1 MENSFREY
9 ERFQVSKEHNYCLAH
24 HIWQRH
30 SWQINHESVEYKKIN
45 IENSMN
51 LCSYSWFL
59 QCSVGMHLRVT
70 SPLCCKVYKFPL
82 KKKSHSK
89 YSSGY
94 LCKLNLGLEKK
105 KKTLFHLYLRYS
117 VSGLGVHQASP
128 SIQFSFPSE
137 LFASESPK
145 WLMKNLTQ
153 DVQVQLP
160 IIPFHV
166 VFTFA

>member
-24 HIWQRH
+24 HIWQCH

-70 SPLCCKVYKFPL
+70 SPLCCKVYKFPFKTKISFKIQQWVFVQIKFGSRKEEKNTFSFISPL
-82 KKKSHSK
+82 FC
-89 YSSGY
+89 
-94 LCKLNLGLEKK
+94 LRTWVFIKLPH
-105 KKTLFHLYLRYS
+105 LFSFHF
-117 VSGLGVHQASP
+117 LGVS
-128 SIQFSFPSE
+128 
-137 LFASESPK
+137 
-145 WLMKNLTQ
+145 
-153 DVQVQLP
+153 
-160 IIPFHV
+160 
-166 VFTFA
+166 